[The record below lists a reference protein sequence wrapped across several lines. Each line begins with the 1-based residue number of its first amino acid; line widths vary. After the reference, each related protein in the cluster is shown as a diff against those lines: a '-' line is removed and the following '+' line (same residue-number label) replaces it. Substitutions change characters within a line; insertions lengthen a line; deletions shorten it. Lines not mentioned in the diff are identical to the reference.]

1 MILSVPAS
9 DNHVIYPMVPRAF
22 DGAGTK
28 LAVSSSYQVDEEGIH
43 LHWLGNEAESH
54 HKLVLWAVDSHNQEV
69 VCEINVVL
77 QGDKTIHK
85 FICFVTTQYSCTL
98 FRSNIKGLLS
108 KISLIWSGNLDLYY
122 IFVCKSVL

>member
-9 DNHVIYPMVPRAF
+9 ESHVIYPMVPRAF

-77 QGDKTIHK
+77 QGNELFLQLVSLLHCLGKTKYILIRNDH
-85 FICFVTTQYSCTL
+85 F
-98 FRSNIKGLLS
+98 
-108 KISLIWSGNLDLYY
+108 KII
-122 IFVCKSVL
+122 V